1 MSKDIVPEL
10 LDKLKKTFD
19 AKVSK
24 SAKVKRLLNKLESKK
39 ATYLDADAFA
49 VELGE
54 LLRDTFAEVIKPED
68 LPNERMYYNIADRMI
83 RDRLGAN
90 YKSISLYDEATQNL
104 LNQQAGIH
112 LKAVVPKMDESR
124 VHGFVEAL
132 SEDKPFDEV
141 KRVLEEP
148 IVTYCR
154 SIVQDS
160 LEENVKFHYKSGF
173 RPMIKRQE
181 SGHCC
186 PWCKEVAGTHYYP
199 DIPDG
204 VFRSHNHC
212 RCTIDYRPRK
222 GKQDKLTV
230 QQGKKWTK
238 AEEEDK
244 IEKRKELSEK
254 KQENHMYPKE
264 LAGVK
269 RGNMMSFFDAD
280 GEKPNPNFKKDEI
293 YRINC
298 QTCVVAYEA
307 RRRGYNVEAKGNF
320 EGSVSEML
328 SRDTRK
334 AWIDPKTGVH
344 PEFIGPDFYS
354 PINTPAKYY
363 KYLQEELEEN
373 TRYTMQFGWKG
384 RGNGGHIVNIFKNDG
399 DIVIYDP
406 QTGKVHDDVKEYL
419 GNVKF
424 NTTLNKVKYTTAPK
438 LLEVEKYEFDVDVV
452 NEILTKSG
460 DQG

>member
-19 AKVSK
+19 EKVSK
-24 SAKVKRLLNKLESKK
+24 SGKVKWLLEKLENKK

-112 LKAVVPKMDESR
+112 LKAVVPEMDESR

-132 SEDKPFDEV
+132 SEDKPFEEV

-160 LEENVKFHYKSGF
+160 IEENVKFHYKSGF
-173 RPMIKRQE
+173 RPMIKRQV
-181 SGHCC
+181 SGNCC

-199 DIPDG
+199 DVPDG
-204 VFRSHNHC
+204 IFRSHNHC

-222 GKQDKLTV
+222 GKRDKLTV

-238 AEEEDK
+238 AEEENK
-244 IEKRKELSEK
+244 IEKRKAL
-254 KQENHMYPKE
+254 N
-264 LAGVK
+264 
-269 RGNMMSFFDAD
+269 R
-280 GEKPNPNFKKDEI
+280 
-293 YRINC
+293 
-298 QTCVVAYEA
+298 
-307 RRRGYNVEAKGNF
+307 
-320 EGSVSEML
+320 
-328 SRDTRK
+328 
-334 AWIDPKTGVH
+334 
-344 PEFIGPDFYS
+344 GPDFYS
-354 PINTPAKYY
+354 LPDKRVLKKEHRKYIGVNRYHDLMNRFQNGEVRKYIRTAYRKTAIIGDGSTYAIRKMEIETGLNLGRNQNNHAK
-363 KYLQEELEEN
+363 KVDDLIRQISKSLSKNLPERESRYLQNEL
-373 TRYTMQFGWKG
+373 K
-384 RGNGGHIVNIFKNDG
+384 KL
-399 DIVIYDP
+399 
-406 QTGKVHDDVKEYL
+406 KEL
-419 GNVKF
+419 QNAD
-424 NTTLNKVKYTTAPK
+424 LR
-438 LLEVEKYEFDVDVV
+438 
-452 NEILTKSG
+452 
-460 DQG
+460 